1 MRVNVAFSFS
11 VARLSGQ
18 SLDFQ
23 METGEIVF
31 ILGANG
37 TGKSSLMHR
46 FYVANRRT
54 GRRISAHRQTWFES
68 NAIQISGRQKRDS
81 ASNVLDYDADPASR
95 WRDAYTGMRPNL
107 AIYDLLDAENVR
119 ARKITAAVDEDN
131 LGLAKQLS
139 QTDAPIKI
147 INELLK
153 LSALP
158 IEISVEQSEQIFA
171 SKNGSTPYSVAEL
184 SDGERNALLIAADVL
199 TAQPGTIFFID
210 EPERHLHRSIISPL
224 LTLLFEKR
232 SDCAFVISTHDV
244 LLPIDNPNSRTL
256 LLRSCAYSETTA
268 SGWDADL
275 VVTPAE
281 IDDSLKKD
289 ILGSRRKLLFVEGE
303 EHSLDKPIYSL
314 LFPSASVIAKQ
325 SCRDVEH
332 AVGGVRDATELHW
345 LKAFGIVDSDS
356 RDATG
361 LLKLKERG
369 VYAVPAVSVESIYY
383 HPSVQKFVCERQ
395 VKVTGGDATT
405 KLEEAARRALASIGP
420 HAQRLS
426 ERVVEARV
434 RADLMS
440 KLPRRKDIATSQPI
454 AISIDVPA
462 IVADEKA
469 KLDAA
474 FARGDLGFLIARYP
488 VRETPALGAIAEEIG
503 FQSRAQY
510 ESAVRQLL
518 MDDPAALA
526 FVRALFGSLAE
537 DIAAA

>member
-1 MRVNVAFSFS
+1 VTFSFS

-18 SLDFQ
+18 PLEFQ
-23 METGEIVF
+23 MEAGEIVF
-31 ILGANG
+31 VLGANG

-46 FYVANRRT
+46 FYVAHRQT

-81 ASNVLDYDADPASR
+81 TIDVLNYDAQPDSR

-107 AIYDLLDAENVR
+107 AIFELLDAENVR

-139 QTDAPIKI
+139 RADAPIKI
-147 INELLK
+147 INELLT

-158 IEISVEQSEQIFA
+158 IEISVEKNEQIFA
-171 SKNGSTPYSVAEL
+171 SKSGSTPYSVAEL

-224 LTLLFEKR
+224 LTLLFER
-232 SDCAFVISTHDV
+232 RTDCAFVISTHDV

-256 LLRSCAYSETTA
+256 LLRSCLYSGATVSE
-268 SGWDADL
+268 WDADL
-275 VVTPAE
+275 VVTPSE
-281 IDDSLKKD
+281 IDDALKKD

-332 AVGGVRDATELHW
+332 AVGGVRDAAELHW

-356 RDATG
+356 RDATE
-361 LLKLKERG
+361 LSKLKERRA
-369 VYAVPAVSVESIYY
+369 YAVPAVSVESIYY

-395 VKVTGGDATT
+395 VKVTGGDVTT
-405 KLEEAARRALASIGP
+405 KLEDAKCRALKSIGP
-420 HAQRLS
+420 HARRLS
-426 ERVVEARV
+426 ERVAEARI

-440 KLPRRKDIATSQPI
+440 KLPRRKDIGTSRPI
-454 AISIDVPA
+454 AISIDVAA
-462 IVADEKA
+462 IVAEEKA
-469 KLDAA
+469 KLEAA
-474 FARGDLGFLIARYP
+474 IVRGDVGFLVARYP
-488 VRETPALGAIAEEIG
+488 TRETPALGMIAEALG
-503 FQSRAQY
+503 FQSRTQY

-518 MDDPAALA
+518 IDDSAGLS
-526 FVRALFGSLAE
+526 FVRALFGSLAD